1 MPSGNEIGAD
11 KLLWIPGGR
20 TLGGLSETIIEPIK
34 VKKYEYIYNKKNH
47 YPMKTK
53 EEIIKS
59 LNHTRCS
66 EKEELII
73 I

>member
-34 VKKYEYIYNKKNH
+34 VKKHEYIYNKKNH
-47 YPMKTK
+47 YPMKTE

>member
-34 VKKYEYIYNKKNH
+34 EKNTNIYTTKK
-47 YPMKTK
+47 
-53 EEIIKS
+53 
-59 LNHTRCS
+59 
-66 EKEELII
+66 II
-73 I
+73 IQ

>member
-34 VKKYEYIYNKKNH
+34 VKKNTNIYT
-47 YPMKTK
+47 TK
-53 EEIIKS
+53 KS
-59 LNHTRCS
+59 LSNENRRRNNQITEPH
-66 EKEELII
+66 KVF
-73 I
+73 